1 MRTLLLALLLIQ
13 PRAPRAFAP
22 RCATPDRCVTT
33 HAVNR
38 RAAVLGVAS
47 VVICPTSAP
56 ARARRRDA
64 AEQLRQ
70 AVFGAVADDPTVAG
84 SLLRLAFHD
93 AVRRADGQTRGAD
106 GSIQYEISDA
116 DNMRLG
122 RQLALVL
129 ALKPDG
135 LSVADAVAVAGAA
148 AIEASGGPRIAIG
161 LGRRDASEAAPAM
174 LNRPIERLGDE
185 SRDKVKRT
193 MPDPG
198 LSTVGLR
205 RYFRRVGLSD
215 QELVALMGA
224 HTLGRHNTLL
234 NMTKPCLRNLTREC
248 LETAPVRAPFEART
262 PDGFDNSYYSLLL
275 AWDDRSLQR
284 GEANLIPTDVALVL
298 DASFKRHV
306 VAFARSEPLFRTTF
320 ARAYAKLV
328 R

>member
-1 MRTLLLALLLIQ
+1 MVLAATRALTPAPKPAAVTRRTAVAALALGGTL
-13 PRAPRAFAP
+13 
-22 RCATPDRCVTT
+22 
-33 HAVNR
+33 
-38 RAAVLGVAS
+38 AS
-47 VVICPTSAP
+47 P
-56 ARARRRDA
+56 ARARRRNA

-70 AVFGAVADDPTVAG
+70 AVFAAVAADATVAG
-84 SLLRLAFHD
+84 ALLRLAFHD

-106 GSIQYEISDA
+106 GSIQYEIPDA
-116 DNMRLG
+116 ENVRLG
-122 RQLALVL
+122 RPLALVM
-129 ALKPDG
+129 AMKPDG

-148 AIEASGGPRIAIG
+148 AVEASGGPRIAIG
-161 LGRRDASEAAPAM
+161 LGRLDASAASPAM
-174 LNRPIERLGDE
+174 LRRPIQQPGDE
-185 SRDKVKRT
+185 ARDVVKRT
-193 MPDPG
+193 LPEPG

-234 NMTKPCLRNLTREC
+234 NMTKACLRNLTREC

-262 PDGFDNSYYSLLL
+262 PDAFDNSYYSLLL
-275 AWDDRSLQR
+275 AWDDRSLER
-284 GEANLIPTDVALVL
+284 GEANFIPTDVALVL
-298 DASFKRHV
+298 DASFRRHV

>member
-1 MRTLLLALLLIQ
+1 MRLLVVLAATRALTPASKPAAVTRRTAVAALALGGTL
-13 PRAPRAFAP
+13 
-22 RCATPDRCVTT
+22 
-33 HAVNR
+33 
-38 RAAVLGVAS
+38 AS
-47 VVICPTSAP
+47 PG
-56 ARARRRDA
+56 RARRRNA

-70 AVFGAVADDPTVAG
+70 AVFAAVAADATVAG
-84 SLLRLAFHD
+84 ALLRLAFHD

-106 GSIQYEISDA
+106 GSIRFEIPDA
-116 DNMRLG
+116 ENVRLG
-122 RQLALVL
+122 RPLALVM
-129 ALKPDG
+129 AMKPDG

-148 AIEASGGPRIAIG
+148 AVEASGGPRIAIG
-161 LGRRDASEAAPAM
+161 LGRLDASAAAPAT
-174 LNRPIERLGDE
+174 LSRPIQQPGDE
-185 SRDKVKRT
+185 ARDVVKRT
-193 MPDPG
+193 LPEPG

-234 NMTKPCLRNLTREC
+234 NMTKACLRNLTREC

-262 PDGFDNSYYSLLL
+262 PDAFDNSYYSLLL
-275 AWDDRSLQR
+275 AWDDRSLER
-284 GEANLIPTDVALVL
+284 GEANFIPTDVALVL
-298 DASFKRHV
+298 DASFRRHV

>member
-1 MRTLLLALLLIQ
+1 MRLLVVLAAT
-13 PRAPRAFAP
+13 RAL
-22 RCATPDRCVTT
+22 TP
-33 HAVNR
+33 AQKP
-38 RAAVLGVAS
+38 AAVTRRTAVAALA
-47 VVICPTSAP
+47 VGGTLTSP
-56 ARARRRDA
+56 ARARRRNA

-70 AVFGAVADDPTVAG
+70 AVFAAVADDPTVAG
-84 SLLRLAFHD
+84 ALLRLAFHD

-106 GSIQYEISDA
+106 GSIRFEIPDA
-116 DNMRLG
+116 ENVRLG
-122 RQLALVL
+122 RPLALVM
-129 ALKPDG
+129 AMKPDG

-148 AIEASGGPRIAIG
+148 AVEASGGPRIAIG
-161 LGRRDASEAAPAM
+161 LGRLDASAAAPAT
-174 LNRPIERLGDE
+174 LGRPIKQPGDE
-185 SRDKVKRT
+185 ARDVVKRT
-193 MPDPG
+193 LPEPG

-234 NMTKPCLRNLTREC
+234 NMTKACLRNLTREC

-262 PDGFDNSYYSLLL
+262 PDAFDNSYYSLLL
-275 AWDDRSLQR
+275 AWDDRSLER
-284 GEANLIPTDVALVL
+284 GEANFIPTDVALVL
-298 DASFKRHV
+298 DASFRRHV

>member
-1 MRTLLLALLLIQ
+1 MVLAATKALTPAPKPAAVTRRTAVAALALGGTL
-13 PRAPRAFAP
+13 
-22 RCATPDRCVTT
+22 
-33 HAVNR
+33 
-38 RAAVLGVAS
+38 AS
-47 VVICPTSAP
+47 P
-56 ARARRRDA
+56 ARARRRNA

-70 AVFGAVADDPTVAG
+70 AVFAAVAADATVAG
-84 SLLRLAFHD
+84 ALLRLAFHD

-106 GSIQYEISDA
+106 GSIQYEIPDA
-116 DNMRLG
+116 ENVRLG
-122 RQLALVL
+122 RPLALVL
-129 ALKPDG
+129 SLKPDG

-148 AIEASGGPRIAIG
+148 AVEASGGPRIAIG
-161 LGRRDASEAAPAM
+161 LGRLDASAAAPAT
-174 LNRPIERLGDE
+174 LERPIQQPGDE
-185 SRDKVKRT
+185 ARDVVKRT
-193 MPDPG
+193 LPEPG

-234 NMTKPCLRNLTREC
+234 NMTKGCLRNLTREC

-262 PDGFDNSYYSLLL
+262 PDAFDNSYYSLLL
-275 AWDDRSLQR
+275 AWDDRSLER
-284 GEANLIPTDVALVL
+284 GEANFIPTDVALVL
-298 DASFKRHV
+298 DASFRRHV